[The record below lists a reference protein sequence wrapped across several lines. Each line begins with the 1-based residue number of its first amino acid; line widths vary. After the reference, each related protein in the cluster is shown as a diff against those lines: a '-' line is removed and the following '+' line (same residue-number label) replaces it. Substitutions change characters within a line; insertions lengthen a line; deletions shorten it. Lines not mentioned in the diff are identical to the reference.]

1 MGENMPATYEGMFE
15 AADGFQLFERWW
27 TPEGET
33 KAAVVIVHGFAEH
46 SGRYF
51 HVAESLINSGYA
63 VYTFDLRL
71 HGKSGGAK
79 AFVRSFDE
87 YLSDLDVFLDR
98 TRERQPQKPLF
109 LLGHSMGG
117 SISTLFAITR
127 KPDIRGLL
135 LSAAALK
142 MGDDISPILISLSG
156 IIGTILPKLPT
167 VKLDSSAISRDPKVI
182 ESYDNDPLNYRGGTP
197 ARTGAE
203 MVRATKIMQE
213 RMGEI
218 DLPLLIMH
226 GTEDRLANIDGSRQL
241 QERARSS
248 DKSLK
253 LYEGLY
259 HEILNEPEKDQVMT
273 DIIEWMD
280 ARCRI

>member
-33 KAAVVIVHGFAEH
+33 KAAVVIVHGFAEN

-51 HVAESLINSGYA
+51 HVAERLINSGYA